1 MAQHM
6 DSKDR
11 ILQAAREEFGS
22 CGFSGARM
30 DRIARKAQI
39 NKAMIFYY
47 FSSKGSLYQEILK
60 EALLQVFMPI
70 SLIVS
75 QAEHPEPF
83 LEQVPGIYMNFFAKN
98 PDFTRMVA
106 FELVQNPENITRVIR
121 SFFKDRFAAGPGLIS
136 EKIKAW
142 HKKGWTTE
150 ANPVHFMLNIVSLTL
165 LSFMGRPVIEAI
177 FDIHPSKKSFF
188 REREKSIVN
197 LLKQGMLQ

>member
-1 MAQHM
+1 M

-30 DRIARKAQI
+30 DRIARNAQI

-47 FSSKGSLYQEILK
+47 FSTKESLYQEILK

-121 SFFKDRFAAGPGLIS
+121 SFFKDHFAA
-136 EKIKAW
+136 
-142 HKKGWTTE
+142 
-150 ANPVHFMLNIVSLTL
+150 
-165 LSFMGRPVIEAI
+165 
-177 FDIHPSKKSFF
+177 
-188 REREKSIVN
+188 
-197 LLKQGMLQ
+197 